1 MQLPFFRDRSE
12 IAAMRDELIQAR
24 TSVVFLSDVLASVRR
39 RREPRRDKAEIIA
52 ARAEMTKRLREW
64 R

>member
-12 IAAMRDELIQAR
+12 IAALRDELIQAR
-24 TSVVFLSDVLASVRR
+24 TSVVFLSDVLASVHR
-39 RREPRRDKAEIIA
+39 RREPRKDKAEIIA
-52 ARAEMTKRLREW
+52 AREAMTQRLREG